1 MRTTEQKIS
10 IVNATMA
17 MEGMPLT
24 TEDKKRLQ
32 DIFEG
37 NITAEETVRDL
48 VAKYLQPT
56 KPTA

>member
-1 MRTTEQKIS
+1 MRTTEQKIN
-10 IVNATMA
+10 IVDATMA

>member
-56 KPTA
+56 KPTV